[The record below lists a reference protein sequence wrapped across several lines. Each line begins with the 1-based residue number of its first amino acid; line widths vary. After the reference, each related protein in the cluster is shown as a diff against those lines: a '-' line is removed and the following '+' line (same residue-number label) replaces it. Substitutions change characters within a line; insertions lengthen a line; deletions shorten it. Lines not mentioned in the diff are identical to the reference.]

1 MGTARKILAAIAALA
16 SLFSGLYW
24 HLSAKAALDA
34 AQATGT
40 SPEALQA
47 IHSLELL
54 SLHNGLLAAYGAAV
68 AGVALAVAVFLDP

>member
-1 MGTARKILAAIAALA
+1 MRTARKVLAAIAALA
-16 SLFSGLYW
+16 SLFSGLFW

-47 IHSLELL
+47 IHNFNLL
-54 SLHNGLLAAYGAAV
+54 SLHNGLWAAYGAAV
-68 AGVALAVAVFLDP
+68 AGVALAIAVFLDS